1 MFQLLRRGY
10 GVDLALFLMVAL
22 LLGAGGAAGAA
33 LAIDAAFGD
42 AVSHVMGQEGEVD
55 LIVHLREETADG
67 SYPVLARLLQ
77 TRWPGVRLRRS
88 VRVAGNDNVLVTFGP
103 DHRRAD
109 VFETLPALLSEIT
122 GYNGHTWVVEPSL
135 TISGVRPA
143 VAEQLRSELAAI
155 PGVRF
160 PFRHGSHV
168 TLVLESPAAAETVA
182 PRVEELLARY
192 RVVEVRL
199 PDHAAPQQV
208 AEALWNALSPEE
220 RERWVDL
227 AAAGGAATGT
237 EALVRDVARLVDL
250 YAPRA
255 YFSPD
260 AGLAVGDRVV
270 LPGESGHGLEP
281 GSPLPQEGY
290 VLLEVTA
297 AGNGRLLGR
306 IVRGSTD
313 YLARVE
319 PGRYADVGYRVE
331 GGRVGAPVGTVTV
344 ESVRDALQEAAAQAG
359 RTVEHMESLA
369 GRLEAVASATVTT
382 LSRWVDALL
391 QVEGAQRQIQGVQS
405 LLGGGEEGAASRH
418 ALLAMVLS
426 SLAQEGRVP
435 LDDVLAGVG
444 SLAAGDGAGSGE
456 GTGGGGATLDSVKAE
471 LAELRRE
478 VEAAFDPEA
487 MAHLVASARRL
498 QGSMPSL
505 DDEAMIDALRRYDRY
520 LGDRAGWGATM
531 ELLVPAEVSSDAV
544 ARRVAEAAGVA
555 PLVADFEAGL
565 LNPNPRASVLHI
577 LAQVR
582 QTVAGIVALAAA
594 AFALWADGATLL
606 HAGRLLDRLPGAFRA
621 RPTGSGRRGR
631 VRERAAVLGWGAVLG
646 LILVAGMYH
655 LAGGDIPGLSRGAV
669 AALGALMGAVTG
681 AFAGRISPVKEE
693 ELLAGAACGLTPA
706 HIMREVVVP
715 EGRPGF
721 LMLVNRW
728 RARTA

>member
-1 MFQLLRRGY
+1 MFQLMRRGY
-10 GVDLALFLMVAL
+10 GVDLALFLIAAL
-22 LLGAGGAAGAA
+22 LLGAGGAAAAA

-42 AVSHVMGQEGEVD
+42 AVSRLMGQEGEVD
-55 LIVHLREETADG
+55 LIIHLREETADG
-67 SYPVLARLLQ
+67 SLPVLAELLEA
-77 TRWPGVRLRRS
+77 RWPGVRLRRS

-109 VFETLPALLSEIT
+109 VFETLPSLLSEIT

-143 VAEQLRSELAAI
+143 VAEHLRSELAAI

-168 TLVLESPAAAETVA
+168 TLVLDGPAVAETVA
-182 PRVEELLARY
+182 PRVEALLARH

-199 PDHAAPQQV
+199 PDDAAPEQV
-208 AEALWNALSPEE
+208 AQALWNGLSPEE
-220 RERWVDL
+220 REGWVDIS
-227 AAAGGAATGT
+227 AGAGAATGT
-237 EALVRDVARLVDL
+237 EALLRDVARLVDL

-255 YFSPD
+255 YLSPD
-260 AGLAVGDRVV
+260 AGVTVGDRVV
-270 LPGESGHGLEP
+270 LPGASGHGLEP
-281 GSPLPQEGY
+281 GSPLPEEGH

-297 AGNGRLLGR
+297 AGDRRLLGR
-306 IVRGSTD
+306 IVRGSTGD
-313 YLARVE
+313 LPRVE
-319 PGRYADVGYRVE
+319 PGRFADVGYRVE

-344 ESVRDALQEAAAQAG
+344 ESARDAMQEAAARAG
-359 RTVEHMESLA
+359 RTVEQMEALA
-369 GRLEAVASATVTT
+369 GRLEAVASETVTA
-382 LSRWVDALL
+382 LSRWVEALL
-391 QVEGAQRQIQGVQS
+391 QVEGAQRQVQGVQS
-405 LLGGGEEGAASRH
+405 LLGGGEEGSASRQT
-418 ALLAMVLS
+418 LLAMVLS
-426 SLAQEGRVP
+426 SLVQEGRVP

-444 SLAAGDGAGSGE
+444 ALAAPDGSGE
-456 GTGGGGATLDSVKAE
+456 GAGGAGATLDSVKGE
-471 LAELRRE
+471 LEELRRE

-487 MAHLVASARRL
+487 MAHLVESARRL
-498 QGSMPSL
+498 EGSMPSL

-520 LGDRAGWGATM
+520 VGDRAGWGTTM
-531 ELLVPAEVSSDAV
+531 ELLVPAEVSPEGV

-555 PLVADFEAGL
+555 PLVASFEAGL

-606 HAGRLLDRLPGAFRA
+606 QAGRLLDRLPGAFRTRR
-621 RPTGSGRRGR
+621 RPSGRRGP
-631 VRERAAVLGWGAVLG
+631 VRERAAALGWGAVLG
-646 LILVAGMYH
+646 LVLVAGMYR
-655 LAGGDIPGLSRGAV
+655 LAGGGIAGVSDGAI
-669 AALGALMGAVTG
+669 AALGALMGAAT
-681 AFAGRISPVKEE
+681 AALAGRISPVKEE
-693 ELLAGAACGLTPA
+693 ELIAGAACGLTPA

>member
-10 GVDLALFLMVAL
+10 GVDLALFLIAAL
-22 LLGAGGAAGAA
+22 LLGAGGAAAAA

-42 AVSHVMGQEGEVD
+42 AVSRLMGQEGEVD
-55 LIVHLREETADG
+55 LIIHLREETADG
-67 SYPVLARLLQ
+67 SLPVLAELLE

-109 VFETLPALLSEIT
+109 VFESLPALLSEIT

-168 TLVLESPAAAETVA
+168 TLVLDSPAAAETVA
-182 PRVEELLARY
+182 PRVEALLARH

-199 PDHAAPQQV
+199 PDHAAPEQV
-208 AEALWNALSPEE
+208 ARALWDALSPEE
-220 RERWVDL
+220 REGWVDIST
-227 AAAGGAATGT
+227 GSGAATGT
-237 EALVRDVARLVDL
+237 EALMRDVARLVDL

-260 AGLAVGDRVV
+260 AGVTVGDRVV
-270 LPGESGHGLEP
+270 LPGASGHGLEP
-281 GSPLPQEGY
+281 GSPLPEEGH

-297 AGNGRLLGR
+297 AGRGRLLGR
-306 IVRGSTD
+306 IVRGSTGD
-313 YLARVE
+313 LPRVE
-319 PGRYADVGYRVE
+319 PGRFADVGYRVE

-344 ESVRDALQEAAAQAG
+344 ESVRDALVEAAAQAG
-359 RTVEHMESLA
+359 RTVEHMEALA
-369 GRLEAVASATVTT
+369 GRLEAVASATVTA
-382 LSRWVDALL
+382 LSRWVEALL
-391 QVEGAQRQIQGVQS
+391 QVEGAQRQIQGAQS
-405 LLGGGEEGAASRH
+405 LLGGGEEGTASRQT
-418 ALLAMVLS
+418 LLAMVLN
-426 SLAQEGRVP
+426 SLVQEGRVS

-444 SLAAGDGAGSGE
+444 ALAADGSGDGSG
-456 GTGGGGATLDSVKAE
+456 GAGATLESVKAE
-471 LAELRRE
+471 LEELRRE

-487 MAHLVASARRL
+487 MAHLLESARRL
-498 QGSMPSL
+498 EGSMPSL
-505 DDEAMIDALRRYDRY
+505 DDGAMIDALRRYDR
-520 LGDRAGWGATM
+520 LVGDRAGWGATV
-531 ELLVPAEVSSDAV
+531 ELLVPAEVTPDGV
-544 ARRVAEAAGVA
+544 ARRVAEAAGVS
-555 PLVADFEAGL
+555 PLVASFEPGL

-606 HAGRLLDRLPGAFRA
+606 QAGRLLDRLPGAFRTRR
-621 RPTGSGRRGR
+621 RPSGRRGR
-631 VRERAAVLGWGAVLG
+631 ARERAAALGWGAVLG
-646 LILVAGMYH
+646 LVLVAGMYR
-655 LAGGDIPGLSRGAV
+655 LAGGGIPGLSDGGV
-669 AALGALMGAVTG
+669 AALGALMGAVTA